1 MSKMGVGKLD
11 FSKVKDTGQAV
22 NLDTAQLTVTIPG
35 NQLNTLKV
43 KALVCFARIATGIKE
58 PFVLIGGYAMELY
71 GMTDRETPDID
82 ICTSQAGAGAISAK
96 LEGANPSG
104 SCHLTKRTRSLAEE
118 KGGTEEYNY
127 KDGDQMVRLEL
138 VASTTLSTMVAA
150 NPCAV
155 SIMPSENIKF
165 AIANPAELYSNKRQG
180 LTGGTPS
187 RSLSQRIKDG
197 KDALWLLG
205 DKLKPNGSS
214 VAVRGLLHSMLFGSA
229 PTEEAF
235 SAEVNFLT
243 STIKKLEVQKGEE
256 GKE

>member
-1 MSKMGVGKLD
+1 MGVGKLD

-58 PFVLIGGYAMELY
+58 PFVLIGGYAMEL
-71 GMTDRETPDID
+71 
-82 ICTSQAGAGAISAK
+82 QAGAGAISAK
-96 LEGANPSG
+96 LESANPSG

>member
-22 NLDTAQLTVTIPG
+22 NLDTAQLTVTIPD

-43 KALVCFARIATGIKE
+43 KALVYFARIATGIKE

-82 ICTSQAGAGAISAK
+82 IW
-96 LEGANPSG
+96 
-104 SCHLTKRTRSLAEE
+104 
-118 KGGTEEYNY
+118 TEEYNY

-155 SIMPSENIKF
+155 SIVPSENIKF

-205 DKLKPNGSS
+205 DKLKPNGNL

-235 SAEVNFLT
+235 SAEVNFLI

>member
-22 NLDTAQLTVTIPG
+22 NLDTAQLTVTIPD

-43 KALVCFARIATGIKE
+43 KALVYFARIATGIKE
-58 PFVLIGGYAMELY
+58 PFVLIGGYAMEL
-71 GMTDRETPDID
+71 
-82 ICTSQAGAGAISAK
+82 AK

-118 KGGTEEYNY
+118 KEG
-127 KDGDQMVRLEL
+127 QR
-138 VASTTLSTMVAA
+138 STTTKMG
-150 NPCAV
+150 
-155 SIMPSENIKF
+155 I
-165 AIANPAELYSNKRQG
+165 RW
-180 LTGGTPS
+180 
-187 RSLSQRIKDG
+187 SLSQRIKDG

-205 DKLKPNGSS
+205 DKLKPNGNL

-235 SAEVNFLT
+235 SAEVNFLI